1 MKAEKFWV
9 ILGNPLALDVRTSSN
24 QASNKRKGDR
34 LKRVREEEVE
44 GEAVEEAAEGSPRP
58 TKRLRTRRT

>member
-34 LKRVREEEVE
+34 LKRVREE
-44 GEAVEEAAEGSPRP
+44 AAEGSPRP
-58 TKRLRTRRT
+58 IKRLRTRRT